1 VSDHGVER
9 LAAFSDGVFAIA
21 ITLLVLPLTEA
32 QIHEETVTADLEA
45 LLPKG
50 LTFALSF
57 AVIGRFWLLHHSDV
71 QHITRTDDKLLVF
84 NLAFLFTIAF
94 LPFPTAVLGE
104 SSDSGAAAILYAA
117 TIMAASLASTA
128 MWWYAARHGLLD
140 PEQAP
145 AAQVRANLAG
155 GLAAALAFA
164 PSIPLALVSPSWA
177 KVSWL
182 LLIPFSMI
190 ADRLFPSREEG
201 RRHGR
206 PSTAR

>member
-32 QIHEETVTADLEA
+32 DIHEETVTADLQA
-45 LLPKG
+45 LLPKA

-71 QHITRTDDKLLVF
+71 QRILRTDDRLLVF

-94 LPFPTAVLGE
+94 LPFPTALLGE

-117 TIMAASLASTA
+117 TIMAAALASTA
-128 MWWYAARHGLLD
+128 MWWYAARRGLLD
-140 PEQAP
+140 PEQAS
-145 AAQVRANLAG
+145 AAQVRSNLAG
-155 GLAAALAFA
+155 GLAAVAAFV
-164 PSIPLALVSPSWA
+164 PSIPLAFVSPGWA
-177 KVSWL
+177 KLSWL

-190 ADRLFPSREEG
+190 AGRLFPAGAENT
-201 RRHGR
+201 H
-206 PSTAR
+206 